1 MSISSNMSKTQ
12 SGELS
17 RCSLSGEMGDN
28 ANGQIRYSKTRHMP
42 NSYLL
47 AILICTTGMI
57 LVAFN
62 ISYITEFQKAL
73 DEEVRGRVM
82 SLTYMITTIVYI
94 SSAFFSGVLADM
106 IDIKIV
112 WGLFGG
118 AHIIVTILILSVEK
132 KLNIAKQTYEWRISS
147 YEKVKISS
155 ICNFLYKFI

>member
-1 MSISSNMSKTQ
+1 MLKIEYQ
-12 SGELS
+12 
-17 RCSLSGEMGDN
+17 
-28 ANGQIRYSKTRHMP
+28 GQFKKDFK
-42 NSYLL
+42 L
-47 AILICTTGMI
+47 AVKRGCD
-57 LVAFN
+57 
-62 ISYITEFQKAL
+62 ITEFQKAL

-132 KLNIAKQTYEWRISS
+132 K
-147 YEKVKISS
+147 VKHS
-155 ICNFLYKFI
+155 